1 MRLLVLGGT
10 RFAGRAVVSAALAV
24 GDEVTTLNR
33 GVSRVPEPGVTALV
47 ADRTDPAALRAAL
60 GNGEWDAI
68 IDTWSGAPRVAADSA
83 SLLAGRAEHYGY
95 VSSIS
100 VYSWPMPD
108 GFDESA
114 PLAEGDPDS
123 DDTSDYAAA
132 KRGAELGVLGA
143 FGPRALIARAGLI
156 LGPWENIG
164 RLPWW
169 LRRIERGGRVL
180 APGDPARPL
189 QLIDV
194 RDLAGFMLAS
204 ARAGA
209 GGTYSVTSPPGY
221 TTIGELLTTAVAVTG
236 SDAELTWVSQEVL
249 AEAGIEPW
257 TELPCWVP
265 LDEEYRTFLT
275 GDVSA
280 AVAAGLTL
288 RPVAETVAAA
298 WAWLQAEGDPPPRPG
313 QIGLDPAKEQAA
325 LAAPC

>member
-10 RFAGRAVVSAALAV
+10 RFAGRAVVEAALAA

-33 GVSRVPEPGVTALV
+33 GVSREPAPGVTALV
-47 ADRTDPAALRAAL
+47 ADRTDPAALGAAL
-60 GNGEWDAI
+60 GDTDWDAV
-68 IDTWSGAPRVAADSA
+68 IDTWSGAPRVAAGSA
-83 SLLAGRAEHYGY
+83 SLLAGRAGWYGY
-95 VSSIS
+95 VSSLS
-100 VYSWPMPD
+100 VYTWPSPE
-108 GFDESA
+108 GFDERA
-114 PLAEGDPDS
+114 PVVDGDPDS
-123 DDTSDYAAA
+123 DDGADYAAA
-132 KRGAELGVLGA
+132 KRGAELGVLRA
-143 FGPRALIARAGLI
+143 FGDRALLARAGLI
-156 LGPWENIG
+156 LGPWENVG

-194 RDLAGFMLAS
+194 RDLADLLLAR

-209 GGTYSVTSPPGY
+209 GGILNVTSPPGH

-236 SDAELTWVSQEVL
+236 SDAELTWVSQEAL
-249 AEAGIEPW
+249 ADAGVEPW

-265 LDEEYRTFLT
+265 LDEEHRTFLT

-280 AVAAGLTL
+280 AIAAGLTF
-288 RPVAETVAAA
+288 RPIGDTVAAT

-313 QIGLDPAKEQAA
+313 QIGLDPAKEQTVLAA
-325 LAAPC
+325 LA